1 MPTHLTFLA
10 FWFDYVIYY
19 ASQGNTG
26 QNSH

>member
-1 MPTHLTFLA
+1 MPTYQTFLA

-26 QNSH
+26 